1 MLILITVVVDS
12 HDKAILGGLLSMTA
26 RFVSINSMDNVSVD
40 VKSIWITKVATKF
53 RVQILINSNYLMIK
67 EKRDI
72 WIYISL
78 CK

>member
-72 WIYISL
+72 WMYISL

>member
-12 HDKAILGGLLSMTA
+12 HDKAILGGLLSMIA

-53 RVQILINSNYLMIK
+53 TVQILINSNYLMIK

-72 WIYISL
+72 WMYISL